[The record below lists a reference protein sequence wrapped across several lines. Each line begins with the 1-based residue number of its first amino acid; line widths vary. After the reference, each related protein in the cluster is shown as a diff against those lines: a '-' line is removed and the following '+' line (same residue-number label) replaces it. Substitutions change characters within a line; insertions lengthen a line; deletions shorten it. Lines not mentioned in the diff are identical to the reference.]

1 MELRPAQQ
9 KKKEPKVVYGFI
21 EREVGDTE
29 NELNMAFDIL
39 FDEVLKTQKST
50 KELSTL

>member
-1 MELRPAQQ
+1 MELTPE
-9 KKKEPKVVYGFI
+9 KNKKEPEVVYEFI
-21 EREVGDTE
+21 ERKTGDTE
-29 NELNMAFDIL
+29 NELNIAFDIL